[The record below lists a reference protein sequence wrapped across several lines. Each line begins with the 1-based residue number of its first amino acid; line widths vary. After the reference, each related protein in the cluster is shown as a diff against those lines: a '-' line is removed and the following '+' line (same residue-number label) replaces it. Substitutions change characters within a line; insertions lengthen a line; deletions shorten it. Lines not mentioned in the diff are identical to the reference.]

1 MSAEERE
8 LMEEEQAIKAAQK
21 TAKEI
26 FGFPRETSVQVTKA
40 QANPAAGSKGR
51 GCSSIQFKAIWA
63 YGRAHGAVAR
73 ARSCAGRCCVSL
85 RGCVRCSGRICLHL

>member
-8 LMEEEQAIKAAQK
+8 LIEEEQAIKAAQK

-51 GCSSIQFKAIWA
+51 GCSSRPSGPTEGPMARWL
-63 YGRAHGAVAR
+63 AR
-73 ARSCAGRCCVSL
+73 AAVQDDA
-85 RGCVRCSGRICLHL
+85 V